1 MSAPNTAAKV
11 NKRHSVAENLKLFA
25 TAEDQQ
31 TSDDYYT
38 PPEFFEQLGMR
49 FNLDVASPAGGC
61 HWIPAD
67 NYYDQQSDGLT
78 SDWYGT
84 VFMNPPFSHT
94 ALWGRKFVEHGCGVA
109 IVPISRAHWFNALW
123 ADASVK
129 LAIPRQDKS
138 LFTFVKEGKRVGVF
152 MPIIV
157 AAMGDQSIDAISRI
171 GFVR

>member
-1 MSAPNTAAKV
+1 MSAPNTTSKM
-11 NKRHSVAENLKLFA
+11 NKRHAVVDNLKLFA
-25 TAEDQQ
+25 TNEDQK
-31 TSDDYYT
+31 TSDDYCT
-38 PPEFFEQLGMR
+38 PPEFFEQLNIR
-49 FNLDVASPAGGC
+49 FDLDVASPVGGC

-67 NYYDQQSDGLT
+67 NYYDQQSDGLA
-78 SDWYGT
+78 SNWFGT
-84 VFMNPPFSHT
+84 IFMNPPFSHT

-129 LAIPRQDKS
+129 LAIPYQDKT
-138 LFTFVKEGKRVGVF
+138 LFRFIKNGKRVGVF

-157 AAMGDQSIDAISRI
+157 AAMGNKSIEAISRI

>member
-1 MSAPNTAAKV
+1 MSAPNTTSKM
-11 NKRHSVAENLKLFA
+11 NKRHAVVDNLKLFA
-25 TAEDQQ
+25 IAEDQK

-38 PPEFFEQLGMR
+38 PPEFFEQLDIR
-49 FNLDVASPAGGC
+49 FDLDVASPIGGC

-67 NYYDQQSDGLT
+67 HYYDQQSDGLA
-78 SDWYGT
+78 SNWFGT

-123 ADASVK
+123 AHASVK
-129 LAIPRQDKS
+129 LAIPYQDKT
-138 LFTFVKEGKRVGVF
+138 LFRFIKNGKRVGVF

-157 AAMGDQSIDAISRI
+157 AAMGDKSIEAISRI

>member
-1 MSAPNTAAKV
+1 MSAPNTTSKM
-11 NKRHSVAENLKLFA
+11 NKRHAVVDNLKLFA
-25 TAEDQQ
+25 TGEDQK

-38 PPEFFEQLGMR
+38 PPEFFKQLNIR
-49 FNLDVASPAGGC
+49 FDLDVASPVGGC

-67 NYYDQQSDGLT
+67 NYYDQQSDGLA
-78 SDWYGT
+78 SNWFGT
-84 VFMNPPFSHT
+84 IFMNPPFSHT

-129 LAIPRQDKS
+129 LAIPYQDKT
-138 LFTFVKEGKRVGVF
+138 LFRFIKNGKRVGVF

-157 AAMGDQSIDAISRI
+157 AAMGNKSIEAISRI